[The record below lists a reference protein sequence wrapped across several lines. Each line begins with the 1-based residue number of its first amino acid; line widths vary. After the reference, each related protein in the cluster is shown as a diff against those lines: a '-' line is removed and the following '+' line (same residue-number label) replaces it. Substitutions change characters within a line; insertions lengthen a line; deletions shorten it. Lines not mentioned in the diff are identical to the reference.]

1 MFDYKQ
7 YQRNYFMPPQECLAW
22 ARKEYVDKAPVWCS
36 VDLRDGNQ
44 ALVVPMTLEQK
55 LRDSRIGCGLSQE
68 DLAGKVNVSR
78 QTVSGWE
85 RGTVRPSADN
95 LAALSEIFQIPVDAL
110 LKEDWV
116 PPEEKGPAV
125 QIVEVPVPRSI
136 RWRLLVLAG
145 TAILIVGIAIGA
157 LLFREPPEKVVLSSQ
172 LETEVLSPEEL
183 ENAEYIELLPL
194 E

>member
-1 MFDYKQ
+1 MLFSEKNYPVNYCLQEFQKKQ
-7 YQRNYFMPPQECLAW
+7 GHCKVKLVDTLERNAI
-22 ARKEYVDKAPVWCS
+22 
-36 VDLRDGNQ
+36 
-44 ALVVPMTLEQK
+44 MTLEQK

>member
-1 MFDYKQ
+1 MLFSEKNYPVNYCLQEFQKKQ
-7 YQRNYFMPPQECLAW
+7 GHCKVKLVDTLERNAI
-22 ARKEYVDKAPVWCS
+22 
-36 VDLRDGNQ
+36 
-44 ALVVPMTLEQK
+44 MTLEQK

-145 TAILIVGIAIGA
+145 YPDCWYRNRRPAVPRTARKSCSIFTIRNGDD
-157 LLFREPPEKVVLSSQ
+157 RPKSRK
-172 LETEVLSPEEL
+172 
-183 ENAEYIELLPL
+183 YYH
-194 E
+194 